1 MESKNLRLVF
11 LGTPAIAV
19 ASLDAILQSGYKVV
33 GIVTAP
39 DKPAGRGQK
48 VQVSEVKKY
57 AIEKGLNIMQPE
69 NLKSEEF
76 LEELKLLQPDV
87 GVVVAFRM
95 LPEQVWALPPMGT
108 FNLHASLL
116 PHYRGA
122 APINHAIINGETKTG
137 VTTFFLDK
145 QIDTGKIIGRKE
157 IDISE
162 SDTAGTL
169 HDKLMVLGS
178 QLVLETLGKIAQ
190 GNVKT
195 ISQDQL
201 ILPDEVLKKA
211 PKIFREDCRIDWNK
225 PVHEV
230 KNFIRGLN
238 PIPGAFFES
247 NQQNG
252 EILTIK
258 IFDVESKALKHS
270 LPHGKLFSDNKNYIR
285 ITTPDGY
292 IEVKSLQASG
302 KKRMQTDDFL
312 RGYAF
317 RDVEPMI

>member
-1 MESKNLRLVF
+1 MDNKNLRLVF
-11 LGTPAIAV
+11 MGTPSIAV
-19 ASLDAILQSGYKVV
+19 ASLDAIIKSGYNVAGV
-33 GIVTAP
+33 VTAP

-57 AIEKGLNIMQPE
+57 AIEKGLYIMQPE
-69 NLKSEEF
+69 NLKSEQF
-76 LEELKLLQPDV
+76 INELKLLQPDA

-95 LPEQVWALPPMGT
+95 LPEQVWALPPLGT

-157 IDISE
+157 IDISDN
-162 SDTAGTL
+162 DTAGTL

-178 QLVLETLGKIAQ
+178 QLVLETLSKIAQ
-190 GNVKT
+190 GNVNT
-195 ISQDQL
+195 IPQEQL
-201 ILPDEVLKKA
+201 IVPGVVFNKA
-211 PKIFREDCRIDWNK
+211 PKIFRDDCRIDWNK
-225 PVHEV
+225 PVHKV

-238 PIPGAFFES
+238 PIPGAFFELD
-247 NQQNG
+247 QQQG

-258 IFDVESKALKHS
+258 IFDVESKVLKHS
-270 LPHGKLFSDNKNYIR
+270 MAAGKLFSDNKNYIR

-292 IEVKSLQASG
+292 IEVKSLQTSG

-317 RDVEPMI
+317 RDVLPMI